1 MSQATSLEDKM
12 KRFSNFSESRNDVV
26 KALANKVKTGGVDK
40 ADFQKAHDLYKATK
54 FQDLKKLIKSL
65 DTDVAEAIADII
77 SRHDSRSF
85 NSMYPKAKAGDN
97 LTNII
102 REARLIQVLEILYDY
117 TDQFSK
123 GSLDRFESRDM
134 LDDWKMTR
142 DSVKKIA
149 KQLGGLIE
157 DVVNPPTKTARK
169 RVGIIMV
176 STRNDP
182 SKFNAKK
189 FKDAVAKDGIEVAGM
204 TVNQLDDPM
213 LDEAI
218 FFVKVG
224 DGRDHMIVKTKAK
237 NKKDALAKIKK
248 EYPRDKVSMDRNSE
262 QGLDEYVF
270 GHPLKI

>member
-134 LDDWKMTR
+134 LDDWKITR

-157 DVVNPPTKTARK
+157 DVVNPPTKAARK

>member
-134 LDDWKMTR
+134 LDDWKITR

-149 KQLGGLIE
+149 KQLGGVIE
-157 DVVNPPTKTARK
+157 DVVNPPTKAARK

>member
-1 MSQATSLEDKM
+1 M

-26 KALANKVKTGGVDK
+26 KALANKVKTGGIDK

-157 DVVNPPTKTARK
+157 DVVNPPTKAARK

-182 SKFNAKK
+182 SKFDAKK

-204 TVNQLDDPM
+204 TVNQLDEAP

>member
-1 MSQATSLEDKM
+1 MSQDTSSEDKM

-26 KALANKVKTGGVDK
+26 KALANKVKTGGIDK

-123 GSLDRFESRDM
+123 GSLGRSESQDM
-134 LDDWKMTR
+134 LDDWKITR

-157 DVVNPPTKTARK
+157 DVVNPPTKAARK

-182 SKFNAKK
+182 SKFDAKK
-189 FKDAVAKDGIEVAGM
+189 FKDAVAKDGIEVARM
-204 TVNQLDDPM
+204 TVNQLDEAT